1 MRRPGIGIGR
11 RAGLRTVAGSA
22 AAPAVAAPVNSVA
35 PVIAGTVTIGGSVTI
50 TAGTWSGAPTLTY
63 TLVRG
68 GVADGTEVNRTEAQ
82 AEAYV
87 FVAADIGPSIVWRE
101 TATNAGGSDSED
113 SNALSFSPTQL
124 TNVRLWLRADLG
136 VTLNGADVDIWA
148 DQSGAGNDFSAAAA
162 ANQPL
167 FIGLD
172 AGFNQKPA
180 VQFDGGSEWL
190 RDTAFSWGAA
200 PTAMSVWCVCRIDTL
215 VTLDRVWTYAAANPV
230 FLRENTGPLAIFS
243 GNAINSSSAWAGT
256 KAWGGVWD
264 GATQW
269 LYDGGTQVDTDPNAN
284 AMPADGAVFALGAST
299 TGTTTGAVSISEVIA
314 MRAVATAGERAD
326 LDAYFSFRYGV

>member
-68 GVADGTEVNRTEAQ
+68 GVDDGTEVNRTEAQ
-82 AEAYV
+82 AEAYA
-87 FVAADIGPSIVWRE
+87 FVAADIGPTLVWRE
-101 TATNAGGSDSED
+101 IATNAGGTVTED
-113 SNALSFSPTQL
+113 SNALQWTPAQL
-124 TNVRLWLRADLG
+124 TNLRAWYRGDLG
-136 VTLNGADVDIWA
+136 VTLAGADVSAWA
-148 DQSGAGNDFSAAAA
+148 DQSGNGNDLATGGTS
-162 ANQPL
+162 PL

-180 VQFDGGSEWL
+180 VQFDGGTEWL
-190 RDTAFSWGAA
+190 TNAAFSWGAA
-200 PTAMSVWCVCRIDTL
+200 LTAASVWCVARIDTL
-215 VTLDRVWTYAAANPV
+215 TTLDRVWSYGTAM
-230 FLRENTGPLAIFS
+230 FLRENTGPLAVFS
-243 GNAINSSSAWAGT
+243 GAGGVNSSFSWPVSTA

-264 GATQW
+264 GANQQ
-269 LYDGGTQVDTDPNAN
+269 LYDGGTQVDTDANAN
-284 AMPADGAVFALGAST
+284 AMPADNLAFALGASI
-299 TGTTTGAVSISEVIA
+299 TGTTTAAVTIA
-314 MRAVATAGERAD
+314 ELFAVRSVPTAGQRAD
-326 LDAYFSFRYGV
+326 IDAYVAFRYGV